1 MLNQAQPGW
10 YPDPG
15 NSNGLRY
22 WDGAKWTEHRTDAS
36 PRPSASVAE
45 VEAPTSQVVP
55 ASHSGPRR
63 ESPAPAQHVGP
74 PRVAWFAK
82 WPTIVVVGLLY
93 LLVGIASM
101 GVLLILLAYPL
112 YLYIRAVRKEYY
124 FAGNEFQAHKA
135 AIASVVAEHNE
146 VCWYT
151 SEIRA
156 KGSFNLGVARTGQ
169 NAHLAAFQNTSRHKY
184 RRDRNV
190 ATYEPHVHN
199 CSMQVVRN
207 ASADPIKYLM
217 KYFGIKAEEDT
228 LGQVEALG
236 ESVGRLEAAVANLQ
250 AREAAIADAIRPPKF
265 IVKHYLGEFM
275 AQVGVELSPVTIPY
289 QQYSFEYVS
298 AGGNSSQRTEIVL
311 NSPTIDA
318 LVETL
323 SGKIRWRKSVVGQRA
338 LMTAKFR
345 EHIKSR
351 DGYTCRQ
358 CSVAL
363 ADQPH
368 LLLEVDHIIP
378 VSRGGMSTE
387 ENLQTLCWRCNRTKS
402 NKIPAAQPGPQ
413 GPPTDAARN
422 ALRDAPENT

>member
-10 YPDPG
+10 YPDPE
-15 NSNGLRY
+15 NSNGFRY
-22 WDGAKWTEHRTDAS
+22 WDGTRWTEHRMAA
-36 PRPSASVAE
+36 PPPPPLSAPVVEAE
-45 VEAPTSQVVP
+45 VAGTEVI
-55 ASHSGPRR
+55 
-63 ESPAPAQHVGP
+63 PAPATAPQRLTLEPAQHMALP
-74 PRVAWFAK
+74 KVAWFAK
-82 WPTIVVVGLLY
+82 WPAIVIIAFMY
-93 LLVGIASM
+93 LLFGVASQ
-101 GVLLILLAYPL
+101 GWLLIVLAYPL
-112 YLYIRAVRKEYY
+112 YLYIRVVRKEYY
-124 FAGNEFQAHKA
+124 FASEGFQAHKR

-146 VCWYT
+146 VSGYT

-156 KGSFNLGVARTGQ
+156 NGSFELGASHTGQ

-190 ATYEPHVHN
+190 ATYEPHVYN
-199 CSMQVVRN
+199 CSMQVVRS
-207 ASADPIKYLM
+207 ASADPIKYLV
-217 KYFGIKAEEDT
+217 KYFGITADEGT

-236 ESVGRLEAAVANLQ
+236 ESVGRLEAAVSNLQ
-250 AREAAIADAIRPPKF
+250 EREAEIADEIKPPKF
-265 IVKHYLGEFM
+265 IAKHYLGEFM

-298 AGGNSSQRTEIVL
+298 AGGNSSQRTAIVL

-323 SGKIRWRKSVVGQRA
+323 SGKIRWRKSTAGQRA

-345 EHIKSR
+345 ERIKSR
-351 DGYTCRQ
+351 DNYTCQQ

-363 ADQPH
+363 AEQPL

-378 VSRGGMSTE
+378 VSRGGMSTA

-402 NKIPAAQPGPQ
+402 NKLPVA
-413 GPPTDAARN
+413 
-422 ALRDAPENT
+422 

>member
-1 MLNQAQPGW
+1 MLSQAQPGW
-10 YPDPG
+10 YPDHE
-15 NSNGLRY
+15 NSNGFRY
-22 WDGAKWTEHRTDAS
+22 WDGIQWTDHRMDA
-36 PRPSASVAE
+36 PPPPVPSASV
-45 VEAPTSQVVP
+45 VEADAAGTQVI
-55 ASHSGPRR
+55 
-63 ESPAPAQHVGP
+63 PAPKTALQRLTPEPVHHMGP
-74 PRVAWFAK
+74 PKVAWFAK
-82 WPTIVVVGLLY
+82 WPAIVVISFLY
-93 LLVGIASM
+93 LVL
-101 GVLLILLAYPL
+101 GVSSQGWLLILLAYPI
-112 YLYIRAVRKEYY
+112 YLYIRVVRKEYY
-124 FAGNEFQAHKA
+124 FASREFQAHKWA
-135 AIASVVAEHNE
+135 VASVVAEHNE
-146 VCWYT
+146 VSGYT

-156 KGSFNLGVARTGQ
+156 NGSFQLGVSHTGQ
-169 NAHLAAFQNTSRHKY
+169 NANLATFQNTSRHQY

-207 ASADPIKYLM
+207 ASADPINYLV
-217 KYFGIKAEEDT
+217 KYFGIKAEEAT
-228 LGQVEALG
+228 LSQVEALG
-236 ESVGRLEAAVANLQ
+236 ESVGRLEAAVSNLQ
-250 AREAAIADAIRPPKF
+250 VREAEIADEIKPPKF
-265 IVKHYLGEFM
+265 IAKHYLGEFM

-323 SGKIRWRKSVVGQRA
+323 SGKIRWRKSTAGQRA

-345 EHIKSR
+345 EHIKAR
-351 DGYTCRQ
+351 DNYTCQQ

-363 ADQPH
+363 AEQPL

-402 NKIPAAQPGPQ
+402 NKLPAA
-413 GPPTDAARN
+413 
-422 ALRDAPENT
+422 